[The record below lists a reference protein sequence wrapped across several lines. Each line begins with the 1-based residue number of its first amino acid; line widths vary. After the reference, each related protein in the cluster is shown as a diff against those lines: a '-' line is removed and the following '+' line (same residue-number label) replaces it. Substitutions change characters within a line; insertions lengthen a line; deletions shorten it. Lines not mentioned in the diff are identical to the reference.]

1 MLQVSAGLTFQSKTM
16 GRRPKKP
23 PPHKKKHNKDIQ
35 EKRNRVVKQK
45 PPAWHGYIMQAL
57 RAAQRCLLVRVSS
70 LPRGFVF
77 SAVRFKP
84 TQLTLMR
91 LCCQWCLQDMKK
103 HTHTHLLNS
112 PVGSSEK
119 QLKYSLIMDSALEQS
134 GTTLKKN
141 YIYKEIKLDMSRN
154 VEMSRNTCRVNT
166 ALMIHG
172 DSSERRKGNA
182 KV

>member
-1 MLQVSAGLTFQSKTM
+1 M
-16 GRRPKKP
+16 
-23 PPHKKKHNKDIQ
+23 
-35 EKRNRVVKQK
+35 KQK
-45 PPAWHGYIMQAL
+45 TPAWHRYIMQAL
-57 RAAQRCLLVRVSS
+57 RATQRCLLVRVSS

-103 HTHTHLLNS
+103 HTHLLNS

-134 GTTLKKN
+134 GTTLKKL
-141 YIYKEIKLDMSRN
+141 YIYIKRNKTRYEQKCGDESQHLPSEYSLDDSRRLFGKE
-154 VEMSRNTCRVNT
+154 
-166 ALMIHG
+166 
-172 DSSERRKGNA
+172 ERKRQSLTRRI
-182 KV
+182 